1 MSRRISGREAAP
13 PSAQPLA
20 EPAAPEPKDGY
31 TDRLLKYIPAEVV
44 TLYGATSKGVASF
57 APWGPKWPLG
67 FSLFAF
73 VFCLGAAAAVTWTQ
87 TRKPDKPTA
96 IDQIAISTLAFAVW
110 ALALGVPELETQT
123 RLLSHE
129 VWQFVLPFF
138 TFAVALHAP
147 RQ

>member
-1 MSRRISGREAAP
+1 MSRRISRAVPAGASPASLAGAAP
-13 PSAQPLA
+13 A
-20 EPAAPEPKDGY
+20 EPADEYP
-31 TDRLLKYIPAEVV
+31 DRLLKYIPVEVV
-44 TLYGATSKGVASF
+44 TLYGATSKGVAAF

-67 FSLFAF
+67 FSLFCF
-73 VFCLGAAAAVTWTQ
+73 VFCLGAAAAVAWSQ
-87 TRKPDKPTA
+87 TRKEGRPVA
-96 IDQIAISTLAFAVW
+96 FDQIAISTLAFAVW

-123 RLLSHE
+123 RFLSHE